1 MPRSV
6 LPSALF
12 VIAMALAGSARADF
26 VSVLQATPIAASTAV
41 AFHDSNVTVGTLSPD
56 GVYNFLDQWKFSLS
70 GAFDVSSLAAA
81 IAFTDAN
88 GQSVLLG
95 VSNLQVNLVSDPPG
109 QAALVSW
116 QTVSAP
122 LVGLQQTVALIPTAP
137 LGAGDYILEVRG
149 KVAAP
154 GSYSGSLIAQPLQV
168 VPLPAAATLFASG
181 LASLMLMAYRQRR
194 R

>member
-12 VIAMALAGSARADF
+12 VVAMALAGSARADF
-26 VSVLQATPIAASTAV
+26 VSVLQATPIAASTAA

-56 GVYNFLDQWKFSLS
+56 GAYNFLDQWKF
-70 GAFDVSSLAAA
+70 
-81 IAFTDAN
+81 
-88 GQSVLLG
+88 
-95 VSNLQVNLVSDPPG
+95 
-109 QAALVSW
+109 
-116 QTVSAP
+116 
-122 LVGLQQTVALIPTAP
+122 
-137 LGAGDYILEVRG
+137 EVRG
-149 KVAAP
+149 KVAEP

-181 LASLMLMAYRQRR
+181 FASLMLMAYRQRR